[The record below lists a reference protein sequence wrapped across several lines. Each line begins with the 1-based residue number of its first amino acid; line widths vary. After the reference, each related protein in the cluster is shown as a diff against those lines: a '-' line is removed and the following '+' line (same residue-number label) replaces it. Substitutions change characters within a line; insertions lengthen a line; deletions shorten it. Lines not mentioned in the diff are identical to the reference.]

1 MSKLT
6 TAVLAMTAFLTAF
19 AGLTDVLGRVA
30 SSTQPVTCKL
40 GFNMAISLPWCGPRR
55 KSYDLKATVK
65 ASSSGN
71 DSLKTT
77 KACEVPPEGWHFVQG
92 SFSGI
97 PSPGNAEGP
106 EGGFG
111 DRPSR
116 NYQADV
122 RPERLCFD
130 VWADTQD
137 ARVTRSFEGS
147 GSVII
152 ERD

>member
-6 TAVLAMTAFLTAF
+6 TVFLALTAFLTAF
-19 AGLTDVLGRVA
+19 AGLIDVLGRVA
-30 SSTQPVTCKL
+30 SQTEPVTCKL
-40 GFNMAISLPWCGPRR
+40 GFSIAVSLPWCGPRS
-55 KSYDLKATVK
+55 KSYNLTAKAK

-77 KACEVPPEGWHFVQG
+77 KACEVPPEGWHFVPG
-92 SFSGI
+92 TFRGV

-111 DRPSR
+111 DRPSQ
-116 NYQADV
+116 NYQGDV

-130 VWADTQD
+130 VWADTHD

-152 ERD
+152 GRN